1 MPSLVSTF
9 TRFRLVTR
17 RARRSAV
24 VAAFGGIPLLGLI
37 YLALVE
43 PGRVTAPLWVPI
55 AIALSALTFVGMLV
69 VYGYGQGRMG
79 YPTRALDERQRMM
92 RDRAL
97 VLSYRVSSIAVG
109 LALGALLGAALQG
122 PLVIESTVVTPVLIA
137 AVLYLPLLP
146 FAALAWIEPDL
157 PAEAAA

>member
-1 MPSLVSTF
+1 MATPLSIY
-9 TRFRLVTR
+9 RRLPLLARPLR
-17 RARRSAV
+17 RAAV
-24 VAAFGGIPLLGLI
+24 VAAFGGLLLLVLGFLVV
-37 YLALVE
+37 VE
-43 PGRVTAPLWVPI
+43 PGRLSTTVWA
-55 AIALSALTFVGMLV
+55 AIAVGLGALTLVGHIA

-79 YPTRALDERQRMM
+79 YPTHPLDERQRAT

-122 PLVIESTVVTPVLIA
+122 PLVIQSTTVAPVLIA
-137 AVLYLPLLP
+137 AVLSLALLP

-157 PAEAAA
+157 PADVGA